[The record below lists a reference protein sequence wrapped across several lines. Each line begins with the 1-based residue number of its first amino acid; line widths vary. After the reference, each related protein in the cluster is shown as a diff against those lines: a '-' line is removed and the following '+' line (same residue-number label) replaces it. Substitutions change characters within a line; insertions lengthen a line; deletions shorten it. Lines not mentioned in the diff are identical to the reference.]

1 MRVQANALASKMN
14 QIESALMTAIWH
26 TVLERFNITSLS
38 LQKNGIDLL
47 TAVQLFKSL
56 LEFTA
61 ALRETFDNIE
71 ETAKEF
77 VADAEYKENTK
88 HKQRRKTFFDEADR
102 LTSGCVTD
110 STRAISNFFLQRGSR
125 LVGS

>member
-1 MRVQANALASKMN
+1 VMKCIENIFYLIFSTESN
-14 QIESALMTAIWH
+14 QKKTC
-26 TVLERFNITSLS
+26 VFFRLS
-38 LQKNGIDLL
+38 SILQL
-47 TAVQLFKSL
+47 VR
-56 LEFTA
+56 
-61 ALRETFDNIE
+61 RETFDDIE